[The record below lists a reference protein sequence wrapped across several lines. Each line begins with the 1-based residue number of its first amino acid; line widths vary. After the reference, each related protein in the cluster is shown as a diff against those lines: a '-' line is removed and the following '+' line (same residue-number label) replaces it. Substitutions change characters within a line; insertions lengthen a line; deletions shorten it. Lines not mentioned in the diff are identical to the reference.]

1 MKPALIVIDVQ
12 NEYFAPHGQWIL
24 PDGLAALTHI
34 QELLSAFRQHRLP
47 IFHIQHE
54 SPAPDAPVFR
64 KGSPGREV
72 HPEISILP
80 GEKQIVKRVP
90 GAFYQTSLEEDL
102 LAVQA
107 DTLII
112 CGYMT
117 HMCCDTTTRQASER
131 GLRVLFAT
139 DATATLDLK
148 LNDKVIPHQI
158 VHETTLA
165 IMTRFASIL
174 PTTEIIKTITQ

>member
-12 NEYFAPHGQWIL
+12 NEYFVPHGQWII
-24 PDGLAALTHI
+24 PDGLAALAHI
-34 QELLSAFRQHRLP
+34 QELLSAFRQHQLP

-54 SPAPDAPVFR
+54 SPAPNAPVFR
-64 KGSPGREV
+64 KGSLGREV
-72 HPEISILP
+72 HPEITIQP
-80 GEKQIVKRVP
+80 GEKQIVKHVP

-102 LAVQA
+102 QTVQA
-107 DTLII
+107 DTLVI

-148 LNDKVIPHQI
+148 LNDKVIPHHM

-165 IMTRFASIL
+165 IMTSFASVI
-174 PTTEIIKTITQ
+174 PTGEIIHTITQ